1 MSAGQS
7 SQLAAGSGAG
17 LAGAKMLG
25 RYQLCDCIGRGG
37 MAQVH
42 LGRLLGPVGFSRTVA
57 IKRLHP
63 HLAGDPEFVSMFVD
77 EARLA
82 SRIRHPNVMPILD
95 VAAEDNELFLVME
108 YVPGESLA
116 SLLKA
121 ATCAGARVPVPVAVA
136 IVVHV
141 LQGLQAAHE
150 ATDAG
155 QPLPIIHRDV
165 SPQNVLVGAD
175 GVARLLD
182 FGIAKA
188 RGRLHYTREG
198 VVKGKPRYMSPEQI
212 SGQELAPATDIFAA
226 SVVLW
231 ECLTG
236 QRLFVG
242 DSDEQIR
249 REVLAGSYRPTSAA
263 AGDIEPELDAVV
275 MKGLACD
282 PQDRHPSAHAM
293 AVELMRHS
301 QVASSMEVSAWVKS
315 LAAETL
321 AHRAAVVAA
330 IEAASGAGELPEQ
343 AIATRKVTVPPPSDA
358 HSTGSSIALSVVAPR
373 HGRRFGYAVAGTVA
387 ACVLFIGAFVLARF
401 QLGSTAHE
409 VTVSVIPPEP
419 RSANAPP
426 PAATLERTRP
436 EATASP
442 PATEDAGARAQPRA
456 AAATPT
462 RPPTF
467 EASSGSRPVTRA
479 PKPTPTGPTTST
491 TPTTSAI
498 PVKRSP
504 DGLFE
509 RN

>member
-1 MSAGQS
+1 MSAGPS
-7 SQLAAGSGAG
+7 SNLVARAGAG
-17 LAGAKMLG
+17 GPGVKMLG

-63 HLAGDPEFVSMFVD
+63 HLASDPEFVSMFVD

-95 VAAEDNELFLVME
+95 VAAQDDELFLVME

-116 SLLKA
+116 ALLKA
-121 ATCAGARVPVPVAVA
+121 AASERTRVPLPVAVA
-136 IVVHV
+136 VVVQV
-141 LQGLQAAHE
+141 LQGLQAAHD

-155 QPLPIIHRDV
+155 DPLPIIHRDV

-188 RGRLHYTREG
+188 RGRIHYTREG

-212 SGQELAPATDIFAA
+212 SGQELTPTTDIFAA

-236 QRLFVG
+236 QHLFFG

-249 REVLAGSYRPTSAA
+249 RQVVAGSYRPPSAVA
-263 AGDIEPELDAVV
+263 DGIGPELDAVV
-275 MKGLACD
+275 LRGLSAD
-282 PQDRHPSAHAM
+282 PHDRFPSAHAM
-293 AVELMRHS
+293 ALELARHCS
-301 QVASSMEVSAWVKS
+301 VASTMEVSAWVKS
-315 LAAETL
+315 LAADTL
-321 AHRAAVVAA
+321 ALRAAAVAS
-330 IEAASGAGELPEQ
+330 IEAASHGSDLPEH
-343 AIATRKVTVPPPSDA
+343 AVTRRVTAPPPSA
-358 HSTGSSIALSVVAPR
+358 GHSTGSSIALSVVLPNHA
-373 HGRRFGYAVAGTVA
+373 RRFGYAVAAGLAVSIL
-387 ACVLFIGAFVLARF
+387 VIGGLVLARSM
-401 QLGSTAHE
+401 LDSRHE
-409 VTVSVIPPEP
+409 VTVSVIPADP
-419 RSANAPP
+419 RSAGTAPAP
-426 PAATLERTRP
+426 LVAEATRP
-436 EATASP
+436 ERATP
-442 PATEDAGARAQPRA
+442 PAATEDAGTRVPAQPLPA
-456 AAATPT
+456 APAKRAATPQAGSAGQPA
-462 RPPTF
+462 R
-467 EASSGSRPVTRA
+467 ASRPAATA
-479 PKPTPTGPTTST
+479 STPM
-491 TPTTSAI
+491 TPAQ
-498 PVKRSP
+498 RSP